1 MDYKNKQRQV
11 INHGIHD
18 LTNARLGIQMGVKN
32 MLNSIQENT
41 LTLEELPE
49 RFERILKCCD
59 RITKAGD
66 YIYSESK
73 KLREDENN

>member
-1 MDYKNKQRQV
+1 MNKEKKQRKI

-18 LTNARLGIQMGVKN
+18 LTNARLGISMGIDN
-32 MLNSIQENT
+32 MLNKFEKNE

-49 RFERILKCCD
+49 RFERILKCCE
-59 RITKAGD
+59 RLKNVGD

-73 KLREDENN
+73 KLRENEQS